1 MKILISG
8 ASGLIG
14 KAITDY
20 FQNDGHEILLLQRK
34 TPAITPYWNIEKQV
48 VVIGQNDQ
56 IDAVIHLAG
65 ESIAE
70 GRWNQNKKER
80 ILKSRVE
87 GTKLLSEYFS
97 KVKLKPK
104 VFISCSAI
112 GFYGHRENENLTEAS
127 KKGTGFLSNV
137 CQEWEKATAIA
148 VQSGIR
154 VVNIRL
160 GMVLS
165 GDGGALKKMILPFK
179 IGFGGIIGNGKQY
192 ISWVSIH
199 DLANAINHIIEN
211 QTIEGP
217 VNIVTPNPVT
227 NYDFTK
233 ILGTV
238 LHRPT
243 ILPLPALLAKIIFG
257 EMAEELLLSSTKVLP
272 EKLINSGFNFQ
283 YPELKRAL
291 ILCLTS

>member
-1 MKILISG
+1 MNILISG

-14 KAITDY
+14 KAIRDY
-20 FQNDGHEILLLQRK
+20 SQKNGHKILSLQRK
-34 TPAITPYWNIEKQV
+34 NPAITPYWNIEKQIV
-48 VVIGQNDQ
+48 AIEQNDK

-70 GRWNQNKKER
+70 GRWNHNKKER
-80 ILKSRVE
+80 ILKSRID

-97 KVKLKPK
+97 KVEHKPK

-112 GFYGHRENENLTEAS
+112 GYYGHREDENLTEKS
-127 KKGTGFLSNV
+127 KEGTGFLSNV

-148 VQSGIR
+148 VQAEIR

-179 IGFGGIIGNGKQY
+179 IGLGGIIGNGKQY
-192 ISWVSIH
+192 ISWVTIH
-199 DLANAINHIIEN
+199 DIANAINHIIEN
-211 QTIEGP
+211 QKIEGP

-233 ILGTV
+233 ILGKV

-243 ILPLPALLAKIIFG
+243 MLPLPALMAKIIFG
-257 EMAEELLLSSTKVLP
+257 EMAEELLLSSTKVTP
-272 EKLINSGFNFQ
+272 EKLINSGFKFQ
-283 YPELKRAL
+283 YPELENA
-291 ILCLTS
+291 IISCLTS